1 MKHLLAADIGGT
13 NARFAIV
20 EAAADRLRVAFE
32 RTYPTTRFA
41 GFEPALEA
49 FLRDAQAA
57 SPPLAQPSRAAIA
70 FAGPVDADGGALT
83 NRPAWRIERKALESL
98 GIAATFLNDFQA
110 LAYGVAHAEPRDWLA
125 LQPGNPIPHAN
136 IALVGAG
143 TGLGVAALVWDGG
156 RYRAC
161 ASEGGHIGFA
171 PQDEPQLELWRRLR
185 ACHGRVS
192 AERVVSG
199 PGLVAIY
206 DLLRSAASE
215 NAEALDDPAEI
226 AKRALSVR
234 PGIAGRAL
242 DLFLSCY
249 GAVAGDIALAFL
261 ARGGVYVCG
270 GIAAKLAQR
279 LAHSGFL
286 AAFNDKGRH
295 GELTAGMP
303 VRVVTNEKLGLL
315 GAAYAAGR

>member
-20 EAAADRLRVAFE
+20 EAGPHSLRAAFE

-136 IALVGAG
+136 IALVGDASG
-143 TGLGVAALVWDGG
+143 SVDAVTGESMALCFRQAA
-156 RYRAC
+156 
-161 ASEGGHIGFA
+161 
-171 PQDEPQLELWRRLR
+171 
-185 ACHGRVS
+185 
-192 AERVVSG
+192 
-199 PGLVAIY
+199 
-206 DLLRSAASE
+206 
-215 NAEALDDPAEI
+215 
-226 AKRALSVR
+226 ALSV
-234 PGIAGRAL
+234 ALRANNL
-242 DLFLSCY
+242 
-249 GAVAGDIALAFL
+249 ALYQQAH
-261 ARGGVYVCG
+261 RR
-270 GIAAKLAQR
+270 IQR
-279 LAHSGFL
+279 LPSLMSRSLLLMDRLPALRDTVLRTVHRNPWLFERLLEMHIGYSPLQSFGTEGL
-286 AAFNDKGRH
+286 H
-295 GELTAGMP
+295 VLTG
-303 VRVVTNEKLGLL
+303 
-315 GAAYAAGR
+315 

>member
-1 MKHLLAADIGGT
+1 MAADS
-13 NARFAIV
+13 
-20 EAAADRLRVAFE
+20 LRTSFE
-32 RTYPTTRFA
+32 RTYPTSRFA

-49 FLRDAQAA
+49 FLRDARTA
-57 SPPLAQPSRAAIA
+57 SPPFAPPSRAAIA
-70 FAGPVDADGGALT
+70 FAGTANADGGALT
-83 NRPAWRIERKALESL
+83 NRPAWRIERKALQSRA
-98 GIAATFLNDFQA
+98 IAATFLNDFEA
-110 LAYGVAHAEPRDWLA
+110 LAYGVAHAGPGDWLA
-125 LQPGNPIPHAN
+125 LQPATPVAHGN

-143 TGLGVAALVWDGG
+143 TGLGVAALVWNGS
-156 RYRAC
+156 RYRAL

-171 PQDEPQLELWRRLR
+171 PQDEAQVELWRELR
-185 ACHGRVS
+185 ARHRRVS

-199 PGLVAIY
+199 AGLVAVY

-226 AKRALSVR
+226 AQRALGEHA
-234 PGIAGRAL
+234 GIAGRAL

-249 GAVAGDIALAFL
+249 GTVAGDLALAFL

-270 GIAAKLAQR
+270 GIAAKLAPR
-279 LAHSGFL
+279 IGESGFL

-295 GELTAGMP
+295 RGLTASMP

>member
-1 MKHLLAADIGGT
+1 M
-13 NARFAIV
+13 
-20 EAAADRLRVAFE
+20 
-32 RTYPTTRFA
+32 
-41 GFEPALEA
+41 
-49 FLRDAQAA
+49 
-57 SPPLAQPSRAAIA
+57 
-70 FAGPVDADGGALT
+70 
-83 NRPAWRIERKALESL
+83 
-98 GIAATFLNDFQA
+98 
-110 LAYGVAHAEPRDWLA
+110 
-125 LQPGNPIPHAN
+125 
-136 IALVGAG
+136 
-143 TGLGVAALVWDGG
+143 
-156 RYRAC
+156 
-161 ASEGGHIGFA
+161 
-171 PQDEPQLELWRRLR
+171 
-185 ACHGRVS
+185 S

-270 GIAAKLAQR
+270 GIAAKLALELSQ
-279 LAHSGFL
+279 SGFL

-295 GELTAGMP
+295 GELTASMP

-315 GAAYAAGR
+315 GAAYGGRAMSDAF

>member
-1 MKHLLAADIGGT
+1 MEHLLAADLGGT

-32 RTYPTTRFA
+32 RTYPTTSFA

-49 FLRDAQAA
+49 FLQEAQAV
-57 SPPLAQPSRAAIA
+57 LALPTRAAIA
-70 FAGPVDADGGALT
+70 FAGTAHADGGALT
-83 NRPAWRIERKALESL
+83 NRPAWRIERKALQL
-98 GIAATFLNDFQA
+98 RGIDAMFLNDFEA

-125 LQPGNPIPHAN
+125 LQPGTPVAHGH

-156 RYRAC
+156 RYRAL

-171 PQDEPQLELWRRLR
+171 PQDEPQVELWRQLR
-185 ACHGRVS
+185 ARHRRVS

-206 DLLRSAASE
+206 GLLRSAAPES
-215 NAEALDDPAEI
+215 AEALDDPAEV
-226 AKRALSVR
+226 ARRALGER
-234 PGIAGRAL
+234 AGIAGRAL

-249 GAVAGDIALAFL
+249 GTVAGDLALAFL

-270 GIAAKLAQR
+270 GIAAKLAHR
-279 LAHSGFL
+279 LGESGFL
-286 AAFNDKGRH
+286 AAFNHKGRH
-295 GELTAGMP
+295 GELTASMP